1 MATLA
6 GRSISANGLGLM
18 NVTADPSA
26 STPDDVA
33 FEVMRAALAAGATVW
48 NVADFYGPPHA
59 NSLHLLARYFTAYPE
74 DADRVII
81 CVKTGIRSF
90 QPMVLDCSPSY
101 MREAVENA
109 VKILAG
115 KKAID
120 VFGPCR
126 VDPNTPIEDTVSV
139 LSELKKEG
147 KINGIQL
154 SEVAASTIR
163 RAAKVAKIDMVEAE
177 VSLWATDIF
186 TNGVAE
192 TCAEL
197 GIVVTAHT
205 PLGSGMLTGNIK
217 SPSDIP
223 EDSFKRNFPRF
234 QADALEKN
242 FLLVKELQKL
252 AAKKGVTAAQ
262 LALAWVKSKGREGK
276 PFIVLAV
283 GARSVERVKENFADV
298 ELTPEELEEI
308 EVVLEKNPVEG
319 GRYPELLAAI
329 AEY

>member
-6 GRSISANGLGLM
+6 GKSIGANGLGLM
-18 NVTADPSA
+18 NLTANPA
-26 STPDDVA
+26 APTPDDVA
-33 FEVMRAALAAGATVW
+33 FAAMRAALAAGATIW
-48 NVADFYGPPHA
+48 NAGDFYGPPHA

-74 DADRVII
+74 DADKVTVCI
-81 CVKTGIRSF
+81 KTGIRSF
-90 QPMVLDCSPSY
+90 QPMVLDCSPTY
-101 MREAVENA
+101 MREAVDNA

-115 KKAID
+115 KKIID

-126 VDPNTPIEDTVSV
+126 VDPNTAIEDTVSALV
-139 LSELKKEG
+139 ELKKEG

-163 RAAKVAKIDMVEAE
+163 RAAQVAKIDMVEAE

-186 TNGVAE
+186 SNGVAD

-205 PLGSGMLTGNIK
+205 PLGAGILTGNIK
-217 SPSDIP
+217 SLSDIP
-223 EDSFKRNFPRF
+223 KDSFKRNFPRF
-234 QADALEKN
+234 QEDALEKN
-242 FLLVKELQKL
+242 VLLVQELQKL
-252 AAKKGVTAAQ
+252 AEKKGVTAAQ
-262 LALAWVKSKGREGK
+262 LALAWVKSKGKEGK

-298 ELTPEELEEI
+298 VLTAEELDEI
-308 EVVLEKNPVEG
+308 EEVLKSNPVEG
-319 GRYPELLAAI
+319 ARFPEALAGI